1 MTMVCGKHRITHCAL
16 CTWRDVNPAPPEVPA
31 PDTTTADGGQRT
43 EGDYREVP
51 APDEVFVIVNS
62 DAAPYDVYGDKANAD
77 ECVIHC
83 GGSVVRYVR
92 AREGGR

>member
-1 MTMVCGKHRITHCAL
+1 MARCIHGQLYIGGDPDSYRCEHGCHGPK
-16 CTWRDVNPAPPEVPA
+16 PAPP
-31 PDTTTADGGQRT
+31 
-43 EGDYREVP
+43 EVP